1 MNIDTILKADVLDII
16 FENRNKT
23 YGAYTLRKF
32 YNNRLYKALGAM
44 FGVVVVFCAFSLIAK
59 EKKPEV
65 FIARTIDDTKFSKPP
80 VDAKKPEK
88 PQDIKKQP
96 IPVAVKPLAPS
107 VKFTTPVITNKINV
121 PTITTLDPG
130 IQISN
135 IDKLGK
141 PGTSIPIPI
150 KSGTDS
156 IFTPETL
163 KKPEIDKITP
173 MGVAEIMPSYPGG
186 MEALINFL
194 KKNLHS
200 PEEINEGEIV
210 SVKIKFVV
218 GYDGVLKSF
227 ETVEDGGRA
236 FNNEVIRVLKKMPE
250 WIPGK
255 TKGENVSVYYTIP
268 VKFTPTE

>member
-1 MNIDTILKADVLDII
+1 MNIDAILKSDVLDII

-32 YNNRLYKALGAM
+32 YNNRLYTALGAM
-44 FGVVVVFCAFSLIAK
+44 FGVVVVFCAFSFIAK
-59 EKKPEV
+59 EKKVIEASPYVMGPTLSE
-65 FIARTIDDTKFSKPP
+65 PP
-80 VDAKKPEK
+80 KNKKVPEK
-88 PQDIKKQP
+88 PQDLKKQP
-96 IPVAVKPLAPS
+96 IPAAVKPLPPS
-107 VKFTTPVITNKINV
+107 VNFTAPVITTKTNV

-130 IQISN
+130 IQISD
-135 IDKLGK
+135 IDKRGK
-141 PGTSIPIPI
+141 PGISIPII
-150 KSGTDS
+150 TKLGTDS
-156 IFTPETL
+156 ISTPETP
-163 KKPEIDKITP
+163 KKTEIDKITP
-173 MGVAEIMPSYPGG
+173 IGVAEVMPSYPGG
-186 MEALINFL
+186 MAALIEFL
-194 KKNLHS
+194 KKNLKA
-200 PEEINEGEIV
+200 PEDVNEGEIV

>member
-1 MNIDTILKADVLDII
+1 MNIDAILKSDVLDII

-59 EKKPEV
+59 EKKTAV
-65 FIARTIDDTKFSKPP
+65 FIARTIDDTKFAKPP
-80 VDAKKPEK
+80 ADVKKPEK
-88 PQDIKKQP
+88 PQDFKKQP
-96 IPVAVKPLAPS
+96 IPAAVKPLAPS
-107 VKFTTPVITNKINV
+107 VNFTAPVITTKTNV

-130 IQISN
+130 IQISD
-135 IDKLGK
+135 IDKRGK
-141 PGTSIPIPI
+141 PGISIPITT
-150 KSGTDS
+150 KLGTDS
-156 IFTPETL
+156 IFTPETP

-173 MGVAEIMPSYPGG
+173 IGVAEVMPSYPGG
-186 MEALINFL
+186 MAALIEFL
-194 KKNLHS
+194 KKNLKA
-200 PEEINEGEIV
+200 PEDVNEGEIV